1 MVGISGGV
9 DSTWLLH
16 LLVKEGLRPYVY
28 HVDTGWNTQKAI
40 SNIYRICSSLDV
52 KIHTH
57 VVDWTMF
64 KKLQQ
69 AYFYLGVLNQDVPQD
84 IAIFSSQI
92 ERCHQLNIGCI
103 ASGANNTTESIL
115 PASWG
120 HHWHDLINLNN
131 IYSAFWGHS
140 LSTFPYAEFTEL
152 ASFRLGY
159 SQQSRITSI
168 NILDFIDYSKTSAVK
183 ILKDAYGY
191 QQYEQ
196 KHGES
201 AWTLY
206 YQTIYLPSVYK
217 IDKRKAHLSNLIVN
231 REITRDAALSLLS
244 NEPID
249 SATKVGL
256 VNLISSKL
264 GIPFNHAL
272 EPGRYV
278 LPTAHSLFSDTKS
291 IIDRYTANFYS
302 YPGDKKDDIFN
313 EYILQYANAG
323 SKSK

>member
-1 MVGISGGV
+1 
-9 DSTWLLH
+9 
-16 LLVKEGLRPYVY
+16 
-28 HVDTGWNTQKAI
+28 
-40 SNIYRICSSLDV
+40 
-52 KIHTH
+52 
-57 VVDWTMF
+57 
-64 KKLQQ
+64 
-69 AYFYLGVLNQDVPQD
+69 
-84 IAIFSSQI
+84 
-92 ERCHQLNIGCI
+92 
-103 ASGANNTTESIL
+103 
-115 PASWG
+115 
-120 HHWHDLINLNN
+120 
-131 IYSAFWGHS
+131 
-140 LSTFPYAEFTEL
+140 
-152 ASFRLGY
+152 
-159 SQQSRITSI
+159 
-168 NILDFIDYSKTSAVK
+168 
-183 ILKDAYGY
+183 
-191 QQYEQ
+191 
-196 KHGES
+196 
-201 AWTLY
+201 LY